1 MLDTGHK
8 HRALPALPQGGTQ
21 WDRDRAPAAASGE
34 GQLHARLAAQGSA
47 MEQAVRAVD
56 HGHAGQM

>member
-1 MLDTGHK
+1 MLDKQHK
-8 HRALPALPQGGTQ
+8 HRALPALPL
-21 WDRDRAPAAASGE
+21 WDRARAPAAASGE
-34 GQLHARLAAQGSA
+34 GQLHVRLAAQGSA